1 MKTIIVNEK
10 NLSIVQENSQQN
22 VMALGFFDGV
32 HRGHQKVIM
41 RAKEI
46 ANEKDCSLAV
56 MSFFPHPK
64 TVFSNQEVDYLMPM
78 EQKAERLKELGVD
91 IFYITEFTKDF
102 AALSPETFVQEYLV
116 KMQVKHAVA
125 GFDYTYGKRGAGTI
139 HTIAPHSQFKIGIEV
154 VEKFEMYGS
163 KVSSTNIRELLQNG
177 QIDTVTK
184 LLGKPYQVK
193 YSFKEGVA
201 PYYTLPEK
209 GLYYVSIIFEG
220 RMVSQTI
227 YVQDCHTILFNREF
241 SNQDCTIIFHQRVTQ
256 HEQVI
261 S

>member
-1 MKTIIVNEK
+1 MKIIIVNEK
-10 NLSIVQENSQQN
+10 NLSVVQENSQQN

-32 HRGHQKVIM
+32 HKGHQKVIL

-46 ANEKDCSLAV
+46 ANDKGRPLAV

-64 TVFSNQEVDYLMPM
+64 TVFSNQEIDYLMPM
-78 EQKAERLKELGVD
+78 EQKAEQLKELGVD
-91 IFYITEFTKDF
+91 IFYITEFTKSF
-102 AALSPETFVQEYLV
+102 ASLLPETFVREYLV
-116 KMQVKHAVA
+116 KLQVKYAVA
-125 GFDYTYGKRGAGTI
+125 GFDYTYGKKGAGTI
-139 HTIAPHSQFKIGIEV
+139 HTIEKHSQFQVGVEV
-154 VEKFEMYGS
+154 VEELAMHGS

-227 YVQDCHTILFNREF
+227 YVQDGQNILFNREF